1 MRRNE
6 NRSSHL
12 QIRRGGRR
20 SATQA
25 GSVALEFA
33 ILLPF
38 LLMVLVGI
46 VEVGLMIYDKAAL
59 AAAAR
64 AAARA
69 GTMVAVPALS
79 APQISAV
86 ASANCND
93 LLSFGNAGNSPSVT
107 VNNASGTSPGN
118 TLTVRISYTY
128 RGLMLGSVFSALTGP
143 VVLNATAVM
152 TYE

>member
-1 MRRNE
+1 
-6 NRSSHL
+6 
-12 QIRRGGRR
+12 
-20 SATQA
+20 
-25 GSVALEFA
+25 
-33 ILLPF
+33 
-38 LLMVLVGI
+38 MVLVGI
-46 VEVGLMIYDKAAL
+46 VDVGLMIYDKAAL
-59 AAAAR
+59 ATAAR